1 MWLKTYLSFG
11 DERPQWCFAVDEM
24 VALFPL
30 AVDAEVV
37 DEAMRTNPYLQ
48 RWGPRLKDERGTK
61 GIGKDLKNM
70 FNIGKLYGL
79 SQDAMAVSREIQRD
93 MPIWYHAHSN
103 GSRGIFNRSEKVVAC
118 LKENHR
124 IRTVGDTELLA
135 EKLNTR
141 RHAPGHVE
149 CGCAS
154 CSFTRVVTGC
164 ENPGLCYE
172 KCKAMLDVLDEKWDP
187 RYKQPEDDED
197 NIAPQANND
206 PDTVEFDPRI
216 TTHGTAADTFRI
228 FTMGDWNEYSYA
240 PEVSFETGPND
251 GETVVYTDGSAFN
264 NGTADATAGTGVFFE
279 EGDNRNLSLR
289 IPNELGPSNQ
299 VAEMI
304 GISAAVNAV
313 PQANPLK

>member
-1 MWLKTYLSFG
+1 MVVGGMTQYLATVQGMPQSVEVKLEKRIRKFLWAEKTSVTVNKETVYAPQDLGGKSLLDIVSRNEAIAIMWLKTYLSFG

-124 IRTVGDTELLA
+124 IRTV
-135 EKLNTR
+135 
-141 RHAPGHVE
+141 
-149 CGCAS
+149 
-154 CSFTRVVTGC
+154 
-164 ENPGLCYE
+164 
-172 KCKAMLDVLDEKWDP
+172 
-187 RYKQPEDDED
+187 
-197 NIAPQANND
+197 
-206 PDTVEFDPRI
+206 
-216 TTHGTAADTFRI
+216 
-228 FTMGDWNEYSYA
+228 
-240 PEVSFETGPND
+240 
-251 GETVVYTDGSAFN
+251 
-264 NGTADATAGTGVFFE
+264 
-279 EGDNRNLSLR
+279 
-289 IPNELGPSNQ
+289 
-299 VAEMI
+299 
-304 GISAAVNAV
+304 
-313 PQANPLK
+313 